1 MAVQVIHTDLPTTLN
16 AMERTSIEFEELGR
30 SLNMLSGPIKRAAVP
45 ALAVRAV
52 SNNTGDS
59 MRRIAHDVTSLT
71 QVTSAHEQP
80 GSAQT
85 TSAELQII
93 LPAL

>member
-1 MAVQVIHTDLPTTLN
+1 
-16 AMERTSIEFEELGR
+16 
-30 SLNMLSGPIKRAAVP
+30 MLSGPIKRAAVP

-71 QVTSAHEQP
+71 QVTSASEQP

-85 TSAELQII
+85 TSAELQMF

>member
-1 MAVQVIHTDLPTTLN
+1 
-16 AMERTSIEFEELGR
+16 MERTSLEFEELGR

-59 MRRIAHDVTSLT
+59 MRRIAHDVTALT
-71 QVTSAHEQP
+71 QVILAH
-80 GSAQT
+80 
-85 TSAELQII
+85 
-93 LPAL
+93 

>member
-1 MAVQVIHTDLPTTLN
+1 
-16 AMERTSIEFEELGR
+16 
-30 SLNMLSGPIKRAAVP
+30 MLSGPIKRAAVP